1 MPSREKLRQRRNKAD
16 EKAAGEHN
24 SLFGEILDWM
34 LAPLMFVWPISI
46 AIIHSVADDI
56 AHAPYDKVLGDS
68 VYELSRQV
76 RHTPS
81 GAVLVKQ
88 PQMRDLFH
96 IDGEDIIYYQVLDGE
111 GRLLAGDPEV
121 PAAPADKPWKPGEL
135 YFRAGRVNNEDV
147 RIAYMRQSVTT
158 VPGSYLTVQVAET
171 LNKRE
176 TLTSRILSGVLL
188 PQFVIIPIAVVLVY
202 FGLAR
207 GLRPLNRLQ
216 LMIEKR
222 RPTDLSPIDIK
233 RAPEELRP
241 LINALNDMM
250 LRLELN
256 LVAQQRFIADA
267 AHQMRTPLT
276 GLKSQAELAL
286 LEHDPEQ
293 IRACMEQIFVSSTR
307 SAHLINQLL
316 ALARAEASTEKI
328 HAVERLELNAMLE
341 SQVAEWVPAACL
353 RRIDIGFERA
363 HVPLYVDGNPVLLT
377 ELFKNLIDNAIKYT
391 PTGGVVTVRL
401 VADIRA
407 IFEVEDS
414 GPGVPVEDR
423 LRVFERFY
431 RVLGTQVEGSGLGL
445 PIVREIA
452 ELHRADVELLDARGP
467 SGLLVR
473 VSFPR
478 VMGSAAD
485 RRAEQRAD
493 WSSTGAGQDIQV

>member
-1 MPSREKLRQRRNKAD
+1 MPSREKLRQRRRIAEERAKV
-16 EKAAGEHN
+16 EHN

-56 AHAPYDKVLGDS
+56 AHEPYDKVLGDS

-76 RHTPS
+76 RFTPV
-81 GAVLVKQ
+81 GAIFVKP

-96 IDGEDIIYYQVLDGE
+96 IDGEDVIYYQVLGGGGE
-111 GRLLAGDPEV
+111 LLAGDTEIPDVPE
-121 PAAPADKPWKPGEL
+121 DKPWKPGEL

-147 RIAYMRQSVTT
+147 RIGYMFQPVTT
-158 VPGSYLTVQVAET
+158 IPGSYVTVQVAET

-176 TLTSRILSGVLL
+176 ALTSRILSGVLL
-188 PQFVIIPIAVVLVY
+188 PQFVIIPLAVVLVY

-216 LMIEKR
+216 QVIERR
-222 RPTDLSPIDIK
+222 RPTDLSPIDI
-233 RAPEELRP
+233 RRTPEELRP

-250 LRLELN
+250 LRLETN

-286 LEHDPEQ
+286 LEHDPAQ
-293 IRACMEQIFVSSTR
+293 IRACMEHIFASATR

-328 HAVERLELNAMLE
+328 HAVERLELNALVE
-341 SQVAEWVPAACL
+341 SQIAEWVPAARM

-377 ELFKNLIDNAIKYT
+377 EMFKNLIDNAIKYT
-391 PTGGVVTVRL
+391 PVGGVVTVRL
-401 VADIRA
+401 IADIRA
-407 IFEVEDS
+407 VFEVEDS
-414 GPGVPVEDR
+414 GPGVPPEDR
-423 LRVFERFY
+423 QRVFERFY
-431 RVLGTQVEGSGLGL
+431 RVLGSQAEGSGLGL

-452 ELHRADVELLDARGP
+452 ELHRADVELLDAHGA
-467 SGLLVR
+467 SGLIVR

-478 VMGSAAD
+478 VMPDATLVAV
-485 RRAEQRAD
+485 APD
-493 WSSTGAGQDIQV
+493 WSSSGNGIDT